1 VALEPIAAVTVDHS
15 PYAPPASRPADGG
28 IARPAK
34 GMLRV
39 GFGLGWATIAFTFLW
54 VAVALPMLA
63 SFASDGN
70 SLIEGLMFLALLIVP
85 TLALLGYFARR
96 REWMGMLGALL
107 AWASA
112 VALVLLL
119 LVITL
124 RIGPGFAD

>member
-1 VALEPIAAVTVDHS
+1 MAVTIDNS

-28 IARPAK
+28 IARTTK
-34 GMLRV
+34 GTLRV

-54 VAVALPMLA
+54 VAVALPMMA
-63 SFASDGN
+63 SFASGRN
-70 SLIEGLMFLALLIVP
+70 SLIEGLVFLALLIVP

-119 LVITL
+119 LAVL
-124 RIGPGFAD
+124 RMGSGFAD

>member
-1 VALEPIAAVTVDHS
+1 VAETIDNS
-15 PYAPPASRPADGG
+15 PYAPPASRPTDGG
-28 IARPAK
+28 IARTTK
-34 GMLRV
+34 GTLRV

-54 VAVALPMLA
+54 VAVALPMIA
-63 SFASDGN
+63 SFASGRN
-70 SLIEGLMFLALLIVP
+70 NLIEGLVFLALLIVP

-119 LVITL
+119 LAVL
-124 RIGPGFAD
+124 RMSSGFSD

>member
-1 VALEPIAAVTVDHS
+1 VAVTVDNS

-28 IARPAK
+28 IARHAK
-34 GMLRV
+34 GTLRL

-54 VAVALPMLA
+54 VAVALPMMA
-63 SFASDGN
+63 RFASGG
-70 SLIEGLMFLALLIVP
+70 SGLIEGLVFLALLIVP
-85 TLALLGYFARR
+85 TLALLGYFGRR
-96 REWMGMLGALL
+96 REWMGVLGALL

>member
-1 VALEPIAAVTVDHS
+1 MAVTIDNS

-28 IARPAK
+28 IARTTK
-34 GMLRV
+34 GTLRV

-54 VAVALPMLA
+54 VAVALPMKA
-63 SFASDGN
+63 SASGRN
-70 SLIEGLMFLALLIVP
+70 SLIEGLVFLALLIVP

-119 LVITL
+119 LAVL
-124 RIGPGFAD
+124 RMGSGFAD